1 MLVQSAKTQIVK
13 LVHFTICSAGTAGA
27 APNETGC
34 GSLLGNLASKAQKPR
49 QARARRVRPGPGREP
64 EGAGGIRREPEGAG
78 GSQREPERAGG
89 TRREPEGAG
98 GSRREAGGSRR
109 KPE

>member
-49 QARARRVRPGPGREP
+49 QARTGRQ
-64 EGAGGIRREPEGAG
+64 AGRQAG
-78 GSQREPERAGG
+78 RQERANKRWCYASWAPSDILDMRIQHLHSG
-89 TRREPEGAG
+89 TAPAKAPEQIV
-98 GSRREAGGSRR
+98 
-109 KPE
+109 K